1 MFLKETRIFAP
12 FRYSDKSLLFFLGT
26 FSVVLV
32 LQLKLSALV
41 STPNA
46 ELVSTAP
53 NNLLTICRLKAG
65 SSYNISRFNGF
76 FYGFSIFSFDGEFSI
91 GSSWWVNC
99 SGVGVG
105 LFFPPP
111 FSFIDTKTFFHTSFE
126 KDYCFCLL
134 SFSTD
139 TSLFTADIFHSNFEL
154 PPSESLL
161 PKSLAPLPYM

>member
-76 FYGFSIFSFDGEFSI
+76 FLRFLDFFFRWWIFYRLFLVSKLLWCWSRTLLFLRLSRSLTQKL
-91 GSSWWVNC
+91 SSTHLLKKITVF
-99 SGVGVG
+99 V
-105 LFFPPP
+105 FFPLVQILA
-111 FSFIDTKTFFHTSFE
+111 FLLLTSFIRILNFLPLSH
-126 KDYCFCLL
+126 CFRN
-134 SFSTD
+134 
-139 TSLFTADIFHSNFEL
+139 H
-154 PPSESLL
+154 
-161 PKSLAPLPYM
+161 